1 MVYLTIHRGYTLL
14 ELLVVLLIFSL
25 LSALVIPRLTTVYHS
40 FQLAFTRDEIIAQI
54 GSLGYQAFQQGQNL
68 KLIRYPPDA
77 IENVDAENVDAEK
90 EIEKQ
95 QPLPLEL
102 PDGWQIHTE
111 TPVIF
116 QANGVCRGGTV
127 FVHYQEQVFR
137 LLLEPP
143 FCQPR
148 R

>member
-25 LSALVIPRLTTVYHS
+25 LSALVVPRLTAVYRS

-77 IENVDAENVDAEK
+77 IENINSEE
-90 EIEKQ
+90 EIEEQ
-95 QPLPLEL
+95 QLLPLEL
-102 PDGWQIHTE
+102 PDGWQIYTE
-111 TPVIF
+111 NPVIF
-116 QANGVCRGGTV
+116 QANGVCLGGTV
-127 FVHYQEQVFR
+127 FVHYQEQIFR

-143 FCQPR
+143 FCQPKR
-148 R
+148 